1 MYESDLTRFMRELR
15 QQKPQITAE
24 QQRGRALLWD
34 RQLDLEEWRQ
44 KETARVAQQ
53 AYVYQ
58 TKV

>member
-1 MYESDLTRFMRELR
+1 MYESDLTRFLRELR
-15 QQKPQITAE
+15 ARKPHLAAE

-34 RQLDLEEWRQ
+34 RQLDRDEWRQ
-44 KETARVAQQ
+44 KEAARVAQQ

>member
-15 QQKPQITAE
+15 QQKPHITVE

-34 RQLDLEEWRQ
+34 RQLDLEELRQ

>member
-15 QQKPQITAE
+15 QQKPHIAIE

-34 RQLDLEEWRQ
+34 RQLDREELRQ
-44 KETARVAQQ
+44 KQAARVAQQ

>member
-15 QQKPQITAE
+15 QKKPQIVTE

-34 RQLDLEEWRQ
+34 RQLDREELQQ
-44 KETARVAQQ
+44 KEAARVAQQ